1 MLARVFV
8 LGGAQSVDKHRLH
21 GTQEAPAVR
30 SCGVANSERPRT
42 SARKSVSRPPARS
55 RSASAARKQ
64 PRAAARPAPVR
75 APRKA
80 AVHPDPAGQ
89 VLRRFRSVFNA
100 VRNHFRSVEQVA
112 GISGAQVWALS
123 EIAAQPGIGVGALA
137 RSMDIHQSTASNLVR
152 ALLEARLV
160 ASERGAVDQ
169 RAVHLHATARGLK
182 VLGKAP
188 TPFVG
193 LLPDVL
199 RRLDEA
205 TLRRLDRDLER
216 LIREL
221 RADPRGARTLIGAED

>member
-1 MLARVFV
+1 MGARRREVV
-8 LGGAQSVDKHRLH
+8 RGQRLH
-21 GTQEAPAVR
+21 SSQDACAVR
-30 SCGVANSERPRT
+30 SCGVANSVRTRT
-42 SARKSVSRPPARS
+42 SAKKSVSKPAVRS
-55 RSASAARKQ
+55 RAGPAARAS
-64 PRAAARPAPVR
+64 PAAAGSVR
-75 APRKA
+75 APRKTA
-80 AVHPDPAGQ
+80 AVRPDPAGQ
-89 VLRRFRSVFNA
+89 VLRRFRAVFNA

-152 ALLEARLV
+152 ALIEARMV
-160 ASERGAVDQ
+160 GSERGAEDQ

-205 TLRRLDRDLER
+205 TLKRLDRDLER

-221 RADPRGARTLIGAED
+221 RTDPRGAQTLIGVDD

>member
-1 MLARVFV
+1 M
-8 LGGAQSVDKHRLH
+8 
-21 GTQEAPAVR
+21 
-30 SCGVANSERPRT
+30 
-42 SARKSVSRPPARS
+42 
-55 RSASAARKQ
+55 
-64 PRAAARPAPVR
+64 R
-75 APRKA
+75 APREA
-80 AVHPDPAGQ
+80 PPRPDPAGQ
-89 VLRRFRSVFNA
+89 VLRRFRTVFNA

-123 EIAAQPGIGVGALA
+123 EIAAQPRIGVGALA

-152 ALLEARLV
+152 ALIEARLV
-160 ASERGAVDQ
+160 ASERGAEDQ
-169 RAVHLHATARGLK
+169 RAVQLHATARGLK

-199 RRLDEA
+199 RRLDDA
-205 TLRRLDRDLER
+205 TLKRLDRDLDR

>member
-1 MLARVFV
+1 M
-8 LGGAQSVDKHRLH
+8 
-21 GTQEAPAVR
+21 R

-42 SARKSVSRPPARS
+42 SAKKSVSRPAARS
-55 RSASAARKQ
+55 RADPAARTQ
-64 PRAAARPAPVR
+64 ARATVRPAAVR
-75 APRKA
+75 APRQSA
-80 AVHPDPAGQ
+80 ARPDPAGQ
-89 VLRRFRSVFNA
+89 VLRRFRAVFNA

-123 EIAAQPGIGVGALA
+123 EIAAHPGIGVGALA

-160 ASERGAVDQ
+160 ASERGAEDQ

-205 TLRRLDRDLER
+205 TLKRLDRDLER

-221 RADPRGARTLIGAED
+221 RTDPRGAQTLIGADD